1 MTRPA
6 LNKSSLSHEQ
16 ARLRRF
22 SEFLPSLDMK
32 RRQLLAELARARRAL
47 LEAREELQAIDPRI
61 AERLPMLADQR
72 LDLRGLVRV
81 TEVQRGRRNVMGVRL
96 PQVQEVRFQVQ
107 DYALLGRPPWV
118 DELVGELRQALR
130 LRLVIEAIE
139 EQTRLLDQAV
149 RKVTQRVNL
158 FDKVLIPDTR
168 GDIRRIQLYLSEQDR
183 AAVVRAKLAKAA
195 KAARK
200 KKR

>member
-47 LEAREELQAIDPRI
+47 QDARQELQAIDPRI

-72 LDLRGLVRV
+72 LDLHGLVRV
-81 TEVQRGRRNVMGVRL
+81 TEVRRGLRNVMGVRL

-118 DELVGELRQALR
+118 DELVGELKKALR
-130 LRLVIEAIE
+130 LRLVIESIN
-139 EQTRLLDQAV
+139 EQARLLDQAV

-195 KAARK
+195 KE
-200 KKR
+200 KRR